1 MTMIQPPASVDG
13 GPNRLL
19 ERGDQLAT
27 LEAHLASVI
36 TNARGRMVF
45 LGGEAGVGKTALAR
59 RFSGGRGNAVRV
71 FTGAC
76 DSLFTP
82 RPLGPFLDLAPL
94 VGGEFRAL
102 AERGARPYELAA
114 ALLRALAAGQ
124 PAILLVEDVHWADEA
139 TLDVLRFLT
148 RRVAT
153 VPALVV
159 VTYRDD
165 LERTHPLRILLGEV
179 PPGETTARMRLA
191 PLTPS
196 GVAELAEASGV
207 DAAELFRRTAGNP
220 FFVTEALAA
229 GEVAIPPTVR
239 DAVLARVAR
248 LPAAAGALLEAVAIA
263 PPRTELW
270 LLERLAGD
278 ELDHLAASLDAGILA
293 SADGAVGF
301 RHELARMAI
310 EEAMTPIRRT
320 ALHRRALRALETPPA
335 GEPDLAR
342 LVHHADGAGDPD
354 AVARFGPAA
363 AARAAAL
370 GAHREAAAHYARVLR
385 VASAP
390 DPLTRGDLFERY
402 AHECFLT
409 DQFPTTI
416 ASGWE
421 AVECFRAAG
430 DIEREGAALR
440 ELSHHLRCTGHTEE
454 AGAVGLR
461 AADLLERLPPG
472 RELAMAYANVAC
484 LRMNDDDAAGT
495 EVVGQRAYALA
506 LALGDVEAQV
516 HVLNTLGTM
525 ELLNGAPAGAAKL
538 RDSLELALAAGMEEH
553 AGRAYINYG
562 WAAGRARYYT
572 EFEPVFKSG
581 LEYCGERGLVLWRH
595 YVVAY
600 GSRWA
605 LDQGRWSEA
614 IELAERVLR
623 DPRTLLPRIPS
634 LVVIALIRARRGDP
648 ECWPPLDEALALAGS
663 TGELQHLAPVSA
675 ARAEVAWLE
684 GRLAEVARATD
695 AALAEATRRG
705 APWVIGEL
713 AIWRW
718 RAGMEASQ
726 EGAAEPYA
734 LEMSGD
740 WEAAARD
747 WERRG
752 CPYEAA
758 LARAGSDDEVA
769 LREALEVLRHLG
781 AQATARVV
789 ARRLRELGARDLPR
803 GPRASTRANDAH
815 LTVREL
821 EVLELVVQGLRNG
834 EIASRLSLAPKTVD
848 HHISAIFAKLR
859 VTTRAEAIA
868 QTLARGLVATEA
880 PRRLAR

>member
-1 MTMIQPPASVDG
+1 MTQPPASVDRG
-13 GPNRLL
+13 LHPLL
-19 ERGDQLAT
+19 ERGEQLAA
-27 LEAHLASVI
+27 LDAHLTAVLQ
-36 TNARGRMVF
+36 TARGRVVF
-45 LGGEAGVGKTALAR
+45 IGGEAGVGKTALAR
-59 RFSGGRGNAVRV
+59 RFAGGCGNAVRV
-71 FTGAC
+71 FSGAC

-94 VGGEFRAL
+94 VGGEFQAL

-114 ALLRALAAGQ
+114 ALLRALTAGQ

-139 TLDVLRFLT
+139 TLDVVRFLT
-148 RRVAT
+148 RRVET
-153 VPALVV
+153 VPALILVS
-159 VTYRDD
+159 YRDD
-165 LERTHPLRILLGEV
+165 LDRTHPLRILLGEI
-179 PPGETTARMRLA
+179 PAGETMVRMRLA
-191 PLTPS
+191 PLTLE
-196 GVAELAEASGV
+196 GVATLAEPNGV
-207 DAAELFRRTAGNP
+207 DAAELFRKTAGNP

-229 GEVAIPPTVR
+229 GDVAIPPTVR

-270 LLERLAGD
+270 LLERLAAD
-278 ELDHLAASLDAGILA
+278 KLDHLAASLDAGMLA
-293 SADGAVGF
+293 STDGAVAF

-310 EEAMTPIRRT
+310 EEAMTPIRRA
-320 ALHRRALRALETPPA
+320 ALHRHALRALQTPPA
-335 GEPDLAR
+335 GDPDLAR
-342 LVHHADGAGDPD
+342 LVHHADGAGDRE
-354 AVARFGPAA
+354 ALVRFGPAA

-385 VASAP
+385 VAGGL
-390 DPLTRGDLFERY
+390 DPLTRGDLFERH

-430 DIEREGAALR
+430 DQEREGAAMV
-440 ELSHHLRCTGHTEE
+440 ELSHHLRCIGHTEE
-454 AGAVGLR
+454 AHAVVSR
-461 AADLLERLPPG
+461 AAERLEQAPPG
-472 RELAMAYANVAC
+472 RELAMAYANIAC
-484 LRMNDDDAAGT
+484 FRMNDDDAEGTDAAGR
-495 EVVGQRAYALA
+495 RAYTLA
-506 LALGDVEAQV
+506 LAVDDLETRI

-525 ELLNGAPAGAAKL
+525 ELLNGAPEGVGKL
-538 RDSLELALAAGMEEH
+538 RESLDLALAAGMEEH
-553 AGRAYINYG
+553 AGRAYINYV
-562 WAAGRARYYT
+562 WSASRARNYA
-572 EFEPVFKSG
+572 EFERFFKSG

-600 GSRWA
+600 GARWA

-614 IELAERVLR
+614 TELAERIVR
-623 DPRTLLPRIPS
+623 DPRTTLPRIPA

-648 ECWPPLDEALALAGS
+648 ECWPPLDEALALAEP
-663 TGELQHLAPVSA
+663 TLELQNRAPVAA

-684 GRLAEVARATD
+684 GRPAGVAAATD
-695 AALAEATRRG
+695 AVLTEALRRKS
-705 APWVIGEL
+705 PWLIGDL

-718 RAGMEASQ
+718 RAGLETNQ

-740 WEAAARD
+740 WEAAARA

-758 LARAGSDDEVA
+758 LARAGADDEHA
-769 LREALEVLRHLG
+769 LRESLA
-781 AQATARVV
+781 A
-789 ARRLRELGARDLPR
+789 LRELGAHATARVLARRLRDLGVRDLPR

-815 LTVREL
+815 LTAREL

-848 HHISAIFAKLR
+848 HHISAIFAKLE
-859 VTTRAEAIA
+859 VTARAEAMA
-868 QTLARGLVATEA
+868 QALARGLVATEA
-880 PRRLAR
+880 PGRIAR